1 MENEMFTKINFNI
14 ATPSHICQMDSEE
27 RAKREAE
34 KLAKREAEKLA
45 KREAEKLAKR
55 EAEELAKA
63 EAEELFGAI
72 LAKNNFDTFHLE
84 VVVALP
90 KAAHH
95 YYPYGNGDKLTI
107 VKGRMALTM
116 EKCHTGWEA
125 SYWAKVFYLAA

>member
-1 MENEMFTKINFNI
+1 MVASAISTMENEMFTKINFNI

-27 RAKREAE
+27 R
-34 KLAKREAEKLA
+34 A